1 MMAAVDK
8 GEADGLGT
16 AFAKKFSQTNFGSVP
31 RAVKPA
37 AEACLQVGL
46 HGRATLSERIKSHM
60 FEVVAGRMPKAV
72 STERRVGERR
82 ASHASSAASAGGS
95 TTSSDS
101 VRPSGSVKYPL
112 SNAA

>member
-60 FEVVAGRMPKAV
+60 FEVVAGRMPRADDC
-72 STERRVGERR
+72 RGRR
-82 ASHASSAASAGGS
+82 AHSETRFNREARGRAAREPRQQRCFS
-95 TTSSDS
+95 
-101 VRPSGSVKYPL
+101 RREH
-112 SNAA
+112 NIQ